1 MDKSIYMKKI
11 KPKRAILVLE
21 DGTKYNG
28 WSFSESMSSKG
39 EIVFNTGMT
48 GYQEIMTDP
57 SYLGQIVTF
66 TYPEIGNTGIN
77 KQDNESI
84 KPYLKGIILKNFSK
98 RPSNWRS
105 HLSLINYLR
114 KYNIIH
120 IYGIDTRALT
130 KYLRKSG
137 TMHGYIST
145 QNLDTDAIYNK
156 LKCLSKI
163 TEPDYVNIVST
174 TETYKWNKYNQ
185 KCFININ
192 KSYKIRIKEKNL
204 RILLIDFGIKLNIL
218 RELSLY
224 IKNLIVIP
232 AKTDYTT
239 ILKYKPDGILLS
251 NGPGDPQAV
260 TYAKETIR
268 TLLQGKNQIP
278 IFGICMGHQII
289 SLALGLQT
297 FKLKFGHRGLNHPV
311 GLNQNIEITSQNHGF
326 GVEGDSLI
334 DKTILLLQ
342 KNYNDQTIAS
352 INHCKYPCF
361 SVQYHPESSPGPNDS
376 KHLFLHFIRVIQ
388 IAKKHSNISQYI
400 SNSTN

>member
-11 KPKRAILVLE
+11 KPRRAILVLE

-28 WSFSESMSSKG
+28 WSFSEPMSSEG

-84 KPYLKGIILKNFSK
+84 KPYLNGIILKNFSK
-98 RPSNWRS
+98 IPSNWRS
-105 HLSLINYLR
+105 HQSLINYLQ

-130 KYLRKSG
+130 RYLRKSG
-137 TMHGYIST
+137 TMNGCIST
-145 QNLDTDAIYNK
+145 QNLDTDDIHNK
-156 LKCLSKI
+156 LKCSSKI
-163 TEPDYVNIVST
+163 TKQDYVNIVST
-174 TETYKWNKYNQ
+174 TETYKWNKYN
-185 KCFININ
+185 KKYFININ
-192 KSYKIRIKEKNL
+192 EHYKIRIKEKNL
-204 RILLIDFGIKLNIL
+204 RILVIDFGIKLNIL
-218 RELSLY
+218 RELSFY

-232 AKTDYTT
+232 AKTNYTT
-239 ILKYKPDGILLS
+239 ILKYKPDGIVLS
-251 NGPGDPQAV
+251 NGPGNPQAII
-260 TYAKETIR
+260 YAKETIKN
-268 TLLQGKNQIP
+268 LLQGEDQIP

-311 GLNQNIEITSQNHGF
+311 GFNQNIEITSQNHGF
-326 GVEGDSLI
+326 GVESNPII

-342 KNYNDQTIAS
+342 TNYNDQTIAG
-352 INHCKYPCF
+352 INHCEHPCF

-388 IAKKHSNISQYI
+388 IAKKYSNISQYI
-400 SNSTN
+400 SNLTN

>member
-1 MDKSIYMKKI
+1 MKAI

-21 DGTKYNG
+21 DGKKYYG
-28 WSFSESMSSKG
+28 WSFSEPMISTG

-84 KPYLKGIILKNFSK
+84 KPYLNGIILKNLSK

-105 HLSLINYLR
+105 HQSFINYLQ

-137 TMHGYIST
+137 TMNGCIST
-145 QNLDTDAIYNK
+145 QNLDTDKIYNK
-156 LKCLSKI
+156 LQCLSINK
-163 TEPDYVNIVST
+163 EKDYVKLVST
-174 TETYKWNKYNQ
+174 TEPYKWHKYN
-185 KCFININ
+185 KKYLININ
-192 KSYKIRIKEKNL
+192 KIQIKEKDL
-204 RILLIDFGIKLNIL
+204 RIIVIDFGIKLNIL

-224 IKNLIVIP
+224 TKNLIVIP
-232 AKTDYTT
+232 AQTDFTN
-239 ILKYKPDGILLS
+239 ILKYNPDGILLS
-251 NGPGDPQAV
+251 NGPGDPEAV
-260 TYAKETIR
+260 LYAKETIQK
-268 TLLQGKNQIP
+268 LLQNRYQIP

-311 GLNQNIEITSQNHGF
+311 GLNHNIEITSQNHGF
-326 GVEGDSLI
+326 GVESNSLI
-334 DKTILLLQ
+334 NRIILLLQ
-342 KNYNDQTIAS
+342 INLNDKTIAG
-352 INHCKYPCF
+352 INYCQQPCF
-361 SVQYHPESSPGPNDS
+361 SVQYHPESSPGPHDS
-376 KHLFLHFIRVIQ
+376 KHLFLHFIRIIK
-388 IAKKHSNISQYI
+388 IAKKYSNR
-400 SNSTN
+400 N